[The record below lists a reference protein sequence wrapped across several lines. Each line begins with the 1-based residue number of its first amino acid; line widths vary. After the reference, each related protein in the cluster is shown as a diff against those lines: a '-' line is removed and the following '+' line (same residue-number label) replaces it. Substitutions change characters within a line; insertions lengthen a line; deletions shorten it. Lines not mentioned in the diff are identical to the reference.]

1 MSLSLSTS
9 LTPRGGRGWVTRE
22 EADFMV
28 EASERPALPLGGRL
42 GALRLD
48 AERGPFPSAASHT
61 LTGTL
66 GAGLLQRLPPG
77 ATRSFG
83 ARAAFPSRLC

>member
-1 MSLSLSTS
+1 
-9 LTPRGGRGWVTRE
+9 
-22 EADFMV
+22 MV

-42 GALRLD
+42 GGLRLD

-77 ATRSFG
+77 GHQELRSQSG
-83 ARAAFPSRLC
+83 LSLQALLRDPRPQVGGEPGLRCPSHPCGRG